1 MSKNK
6 LQKVTSNDKKKIEN
20 KPKEKNTSLS
30 DDEKKKSLDP
40 TRYGDWEVK
49 GIAVD
54 F

>member
-1 MSKNK
+1 MSENK
-6 LQKVTSNDKKKIEN
+6 LQKITSNDKKKSQN
-20 KPKEKNTSLS
+20 KPKENGASLS